1 MRPDG
6 LVGLPDV
13 RAAQVVLAGVAARTP
28 LVDYAEPGDRGRR
41 LRLKAESL
49 QPTGAFKLRG
59 AYHAIAALPAERRAC
74 GVVTH
79 SSGNHAQAVAY
90 AARLLGVPAV
100 VVMPDTASAVK
111 AAATEG
117 YGAEVVRVPVADRVT
132 RAEQLAAE
140 YGYALIPPYDDAHV
154 VAGQGTVGLE
164 IAEDAPE
171 TDLVL
176 VPVSGGGLISGV
188 AIAVKALLP
197 HAAVVGVEP
206 ELAGDAR
213 ASLAA
218 GERVSWPADQLAR
231 TIADGLRV
239 PQLGDLPWEHVR
251 RLVDG
256 VVTVAEEEIREA
268 MRRVARYARL
278 VAEPSGAVPVAAAL
292 FHTGELPPARHPVA
306 VLSGGNVDPVLL
318 AEVLLAETPSG

>member
-1 MRPDG
+1 